1 MEVSRWVST
10 RNVGTKMS
18 ISEDKQFFT
27 LKGARWEL
35 SREEIVL
42 LQSRNDASNSTEH
55 DLGRCVSL

>member
-1 MEVSRWVST
+1 
-10 RNVGTKMS
+10 MS

-27 LKGARWEL
+27 LKGARREL
-35 SREEIVL
+35 SREEILL